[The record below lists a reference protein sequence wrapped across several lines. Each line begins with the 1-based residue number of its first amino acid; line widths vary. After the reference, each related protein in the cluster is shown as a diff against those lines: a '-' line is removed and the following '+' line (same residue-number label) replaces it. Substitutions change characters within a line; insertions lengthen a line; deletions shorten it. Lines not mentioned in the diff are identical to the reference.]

1 MLILLSTNARISFGL
16 KTQFNFFLNTALS
29 LHMIVAFLVSFL
41 LDITVPGTMAE
52 RGLYI
57 WSGRRAAQND
67 ALTTRDYELPLGI
80 GKPFSWAV
88 WVGL

>member
-1 MLILLSTNARISFGL
+1 MVI
-16 KTQFNFFLNTALS
+16 
-29 LHMIVAFLVSFL
+29 AFLASFL

-57 WSGRRAAQND
+57 WSGRREAQND
-67 ALTTRDYELPLGI
+67 ALITEYYELPLGI